1 VTYEVWLERLAKAV
15 VHPGVHRAVDFGAVF
30 GAPRMRSM
38 LLSKSLASATNKKP
52 CVNCRPDDVVFVMAG
67 EQQILQ
73 MMQTLRRMPK

>member
-1 VTYEVWLERLAKAV
+1 
-15 VHPGVHRAVDFGAVF
+15 
-30 GAPRMRSM
+30 MRSM